1 MTEALKQLW
10 QRCFSDGPEETDR
23 FFETAYSPSRCQC
36 WQEGDTL
43 AAALYWLDCEL
54 DGQKLAYVY
63 AVATDPAFRGRGLCR
78 KLMAQTHARLKAQG
92 YAASVLYPASDA
104 LRQMYG
110 KMGYENCGGMSQI
123 QAQAGLPAALRPVGS
138 EEFAALRRKLLPP
151 GGVIQEGA
159 HLRFLQTYA
168 QLYAGEDFLLAAVR
182 EGKQLHGLELLGNTS
197 RAAGIT
203 AALGCQRGS
212 FRTPGTEEFAMFRP
226 LRPDATVPAYFGLV
240 FD

>member
-1 MTEALKQLW
+1 MTEQLKVLW
-10 QRCFSDGPEETDR
+10 QRCFADSPEDTNR
-23 FFETAYSPSRCQC
+23 FFETAYSPQRCQV

-43 AAALYWLDCEL
+43 AAALHWLDCQLE
-54 DGQKLAYVY
+54 GQKLAYLY

-78 KLMAQTHARLKAQG
+78 QLMERTHAQLKVQG
-92 YAASVLYPASDA
+92 YAGCVLYPANGG

-110 KMGYENCGGMSQI
+110 KMGYENCGGMGKI
-123 QAQAGLPAALRPVGS
+123 QAQAGHPAAIRPIEA
-138 EEFAALRRKLLPP
+138 EEYAALRRKLLPP

-159 HLRFLQTYA
+159 QLRFLQTYA

-182 EGKQLHGLELLGNTS
+182 EGDQLHGLELLGNAH

-203 AALGCQRGS
+203 AALGCQDGS

-226 LRPDATVPAYFGLV
+226 LRPDAIAPAYFGLV

>member
-43 AAALYWLDCEL
+43 AAALHWLDCEL

-92 YAASVLYPASDA
+92 YAASVLYPANDA

-110 KMGYENCGGMSQI
+110 KMGYRSCGGI
-123 QAQAGLPAALRPVGS
+123 RRITAKAQPPVAVRPVSG
-138 EEFAALRRKLLPP
+138 EEFAALRRRYLPR
-151 GGVIQEGA
+151 GGVIQEGEN
-159 HLRFLQTYA
+159 LRYLQTYA
-168 QLYAGEDFLLAAVR
+168 QLYAGEGFLLAALR
-182 EGKQLHGLELLGNTS
+182 EGGRLHGLELLGDETQ
-197 RAAGIT
+197 AGGILG
-203 AALGCQRGS
+203 ALGCAEGT
-212 FRTPGTEEFAMFRP
+212 FRVPGTEAFAMFCP
-226 LRPDATVPAYFGLV
+226 LEADVPAPGYFGLV